1 MTNLARRLL
10 RLEERLAPTACA
22 MAGGG
27 PLIPLIWTDATM
39 PPAELLPP
47 RCACPACA
55 PIVRIFRPALPCELP
70 PD

>member
-10 RLEERLAPTACA
+10 RLEERLAPSACA

-39 PPAELLPP
+39 PQAEPAP

-55 PIVRIFRPALPCELP
+55 PIVRIFRPARPGELP
-70 PD
+70 PA